1 MNASK
6 IKAPAIMIAAI
17 RHVQPGERAAAA
29 RFAETFYASALA
41 RLNAF
46 GDFSAARNAEMA
58 ADATAAEIA
67 FRFA

>member
-1 MNASK
+1 MQN
-6 IKAPAIMIAAI
+6 KAPASMVAAI
-17 RHVQPGERAAAA
+17 RKVRPCERKAAA
-29 RFAETFYASALA
+29 RYAEKFYARALA

-58 ADATAAEIA
+58 AEATAAEIV